1 MRLTSLLPSG
11 APAALTL
18 PNASVADAESIIP
31 ASPQSPSFKAFANKP
46 VRPTVSKLRF
56 LGLSLVADRRAA
68 GGVGGA
74 RSRRVT
80 HTVSRPVAFLCPR
93 LVGYV
98 NAVVE
103 GGGGLCGKGER
114 WREITRG
121 SVFVGV
127 VDGEG

>member
-1 MRLTSLLPSG
+1 M
-11 APAALTL
+11 ALTL

-31 ASPQSPSFKAFANKP
+31 ASAQSPLFRAFANNP

-56 LGLSLVADRRAA
+56 LGLSLVAERRAA

-80 HTVSRPVAFLCPR
+80 HTVSRPTAFLCPT

-98 NAVVE
+98 KAVERFGSGYRSTIVV
-103 GGGGLCGKGER
+103 GLRIFGDAG
-114 WREITRG
+114 
-121 SVFVGV
+121 
-127 VDGEG
+127 